1 MKNILNSLKRIIVNA
16 TINIGN
22 FFKMLSKIV
31 WNYFLFYIYMF
42 FNIIFKFVFKYLIK
56 TPSTILFNY
65 ILKPTYKGVEAGTVK
80 VYSILKKVAL
90 FIYSNFIYKIFLGL
104 KHVLKYIKKLFNLIG
119 IGIKN
124 IFKYINS
131 FFVKV
136 YLTIKFIYY
145 KTPDFLYNLVYL
157 LFIYTY
163 LIIHFIVIETVF
175 VIFIKIPYKLFYK
188 LFNVAANLFIK
199 FFTWIFKGFKLI
211 YIYVKK
217 FFYKLYLIFRDFNEY
232 FVVIILIP
240 LLLPIF
246 ILSTIIVLIAE
257 VPKYFNIIFKGIIG
271 RRVYSDHELLSVK
284 YRYNPIKTMY
294 LNNYS
299 YYIDLK
305 IGDVKLT
312 NVKQLINN
320 LKIINNRFIYNLII
334 LPTITILLSPLLIF
348 KIFRRDNEINKHDLI
363 ILNTT
368 TNGIIY
374 TKPIKIGKNILRV
387 ELLTDYTNLIIDN
400 LYIVNSQ
407 EKKIKINILIN
418 NEVVQELTLNYVN
431 DEFTN
436 GLNLLN
442 EITILLQKEK
452 YYKFELPKL
461 EGDYIV
467 SYNKVYKRDDI
478 NDNVFTLRSGF
489 TFTDIKVII
498 KKDNTT
504 VLEQIVNIKGLNNIK
519 DLNKAIKAKILINP
533 NDYLSNY
540 LPKQYDYSFIE
551 SIYIDKEGKI
561 LTEDNINFEA
571 KFYIVGFE
579 NYIYNVKIEVL
590 ANELK
595 LFEYIKSLEENFLD
609 LENEIIMLNDL
620 VISDS
625 YEKEVIYYINNEEIR
640 KEYDY
645 SIAYNKIMSDPNA
658 EISIMFLFNGKYI
671 YKKLNIEREIT
682 QLDLLSEVLG
692 LRFKYK
698 DNIILINNFNVR
710 EIFKNKNYISF
721 PKLIKDKLYIVRW
734 KSLNKKLIKS
744 TGYIIN
750 NDFKEVEFKIVVYK
764 KLFKKKTYEVKLYN
778 KIKIDNIN
786 PLNNINLE

>member
-16 TINIGN
+16 TINIGK
-22 FFKMLSKIV
+22 FFKMLSKVI
-31 WNYFLFYIYMF
+31 WNYFLAYIYMF
-42 FNIIFKFVFKYLIK
+42 FNALFKFIFIYLIK
-56 TPSTILFNY
+56 APSKILFNY

-90 FIYSNFIYKIFLGL
+90 FIYSNFIYKIFLLL
-104 KHVLKYIKKLFNLIG
+104 KYILKYIKKIFSLIG

-136 YLTIKFIYY
+136 YLSIKYIYY
-145 KTPDFLYNLVYL
+145 KTPEFLYNLVFL
-157 LFIYTY
+157 LSTYIY

-188 LFNVAANLFIK
+188 LFNIAANLFVR
-199 FFTWIFKGFKLI
+199 FSTWIFKGFKTI

-217 FFYKLYLIFRDFNEY
+217 FFYKVYLIFRDFNEY

-240 LLLPIF
+240 LLLPVF
-246 ILSTIIVLIAE
+246 ILLTILVWIAE
-257 VPKYFNIIFKGIIG
+257 VPKYFNIIFKSIIG

-299 YYIDLK
+299 YYIDLR
-305 IGDVKLT
+305 INDVKLT
-312 NVKQLINN
+312 NVQQLINN
-320 LKIINNRFIYNLII
+320 LKIINNRFIYNLLI
-334 LPTITILLSPLLIF
+334 LPVITTILSPLLIF
-348 KIFRRDNEINKHDLI
+348 NIFKRDNEINKNDLI

-374 TKPIKIGKNILRV
+374 AKPIKIGKNIVRV
-387 ELLTDYTNLIIDN
+387 ELLMDYTNQIINN
-400 LYIVNSQ
+400 LYILNDQ
-407 EKKIKINILIN
+407 EKKIKTNILIN
-418 NEVVQELTLNYVN
+418 NKVVKELTLNHVN

-442 EITILLQKEK
+442 DITLLLQKEK
-452 YYKFELPKL
+452 HYKFELPKV
-461 EGDYIV
+461 EGDYVV
-467 SYNKVYKRDDI
+467 SYTKVYKRDDI
-478 NDNVFTLRSGF
+478 NDNIFTLRSGF

-498 KKDNTT
+498 KKDDTT
-504 VLEQIVNIKGLNNIK
+504 VLEHIVNIKNLNNIK
-519 DLNKAIKAKILINP
+519 DLNKAIQSKILINP

-540 LPKQYDYSFIE
+540 LPKQYEYNFIE
-551 SIYIDKEGKI
+551 SIYINKEGMI
-561 LTEDNINFEA
+561 LTKDNINFEA
-571 KFYIVGFE
+571 KFYIVGFK
-579 NYIYNVKIEVL
+579 NYIYNVKVEVL
-590 ANELK
+590 ANESK
-595 LFEYIKSLEENFLD
+595 FFEYIRALEENFLD
-609 LENEIIMLNDL
+609 LENQIIRLNDL
-620 VISDS
+620 VISGS

-645 SIAYNKIMSDPNA
+645 SIAYNKMMSDPNA
-658 EISIMFLFNGKYI
+658 EISVMFLFNGKYI
-671 YKKLNIEREIT
+671 SKKLNIEREIT
-682 QLDLLSEVLG
+682 QLDLLSEVLS

-698 DNIILINNFNVR
+698 DNNILINNFNVR

-744 TGYIIN
+744 TGYITD
-750 NDFKEVEFKIVVYK
+750 NDFKEVKFKVIVYK
-764 KLFKKKTYEVKLYN
+764 KLFKKKTYEVNLYN
-778 KIKIDNIN
+778 KVKVDNIN
-786 PLNNINLE
+786 PLNDINLE